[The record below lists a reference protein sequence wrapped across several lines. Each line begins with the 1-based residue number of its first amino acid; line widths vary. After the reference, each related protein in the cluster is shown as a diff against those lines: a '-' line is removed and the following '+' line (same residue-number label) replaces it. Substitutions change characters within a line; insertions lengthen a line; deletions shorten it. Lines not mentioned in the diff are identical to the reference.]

1 MAEFIQQILTLPRP
15 QQIEII
21 QAIMA
26 QWQIQEGD
34 PGQEEILIKQLG
46 YVEAVSRD
54 VKEGKMPTVSF
65 EAYKKRVELRRQK
78 RKGA

>member
-15 QQIEII
+15 QQIAII

-34 PGQEEILIKQLG
+34 QGQEEILNKQLG

-54 VKEGKMPTVSF
+54 VKEGKMHTVSF
-65 EAYKKRVELRRQK
+65 EDYKKRVELRRQK